1 MTRCKWTLPA
11 LASAACLLPVFA
23 LADSGLYL
31 AGSIGT
37 ANLEE
42 DFDGFTVSDDV
53 EAFRILGGWQFGDT
67 LGIEAGYQNFGDFEE
82 TIDLGGTLARTVLT
96 ADGWTIGGT
105 LGMPVGEQFSLF
117 GRAGVFVW
125 DADVRVDGIR
135 AAVDDDSNP
144 YYGGGAKV
152 DITPSFS
159 LVGDWTR
166 YELDDVDSD
175 VISLGFEYRFG
186 N

>member
-1 MTRCKWTLPA
+1 MTRRQWTAPALIAAALIPA
-11 LASAACLLPVFA
+11 LAAANP
-23 LADSGLYL
+23 GLYVT
-31 AGSIGT
+31 GSIGS
-37 ANLEE
+37 ASLDE
-42 DFDGFTVSDDV
+42 DFDGFSVSDDV
-53 EAFRILGGWQFGDT
+53 EAFRILGGWQLTDA

-82 TIDLGGTLARTVLT
+82 TVDLGGTLARTVLT
-96 ADGWTIGGT
+96 ADGWTLGGT
-105 LGMPVGEQFSLF
+105 LGMPVGQSVSLF

-125 DADVRVDGIR
+125 DADVRVDGVR

-144 YYGGGAKV
+144 YFGGGAKV
-152 DITPSFS
+152 DLTPNFS

-186 N
+186 R